1 MSAMP
6 ETSATSEPPA
16 LRREARFGD
25 RVVTCFADRH
35 RTVDALMTGIAADH
49 PDREAVID
57 GRHRLTFADL
67 DSKAGAVAAGY
78 HALGLRPGDRLG
90 LLIGNRWEFVVAL
103 LAAIRAG
110 LIAVPLSVRAQGP
123 ELAYILTDCGARGV
137 VFETGLAERLPTPND
152 TPDLAIRIALD
163 GDGAVETTFDGLV
176 ARDGTGLAAARA
188 REEDT
193 AVILYTSGTTGH
205 PKGAMLSHV
214 NIVHSCLHFRHGF
227 RLGPEDRIMLAVPAS
242 HVTGLIA
249 CIMAP
254 LSVGGAVLVL
264 KAFDVEAFLSLAA
277 TERMTATVMVPA
289 MYNLCLLRA
298 RLADYDLSAWR
309 VGSYGGA
316 PMPPA
321 TIEALARELPG
332 LALANAYGATETTS
346 PTTLMPLGDANAHS
360 DSVGK
365 VVTCGEVR
373 VMDEEGREVAPDEAG
388 EVWIAGPMVVS
399 GYWNKPEATR
409 AAFIAGFWRSG
420 DIGSLSADGYLR
432 VFDRKK
438 DMINRGG
445 YKVFSAEVENALAAH
460 PDVAEAAV
468 LPMAD
473 PVLGEK
479 VLAVV
484 HPRDPAPATLAETE
498 QTLRRFCADRLSDY
512 KVPDRFVFRDAA
524 LPRNANGKLM
534 KAALREAM
542 DKENG

>member
-1 MSAMP
+1 MAAESV
-6 ETSATSEPPA
+6 SLPA
-16 LRREARFGD
+16 LHREGHYSD
-25 RVVTCFADRH
+25 RVVTCFAERH
-35 RTVDALMTGIAADH
+35 ETVDDMM
-49 PDREAVID
+49 RAVTAEHAGRDAIID
-57 GRHRLTFADL
+57 GTHRLTFADL
-67 DSKAGAVAAGY
+67 DQKVTALAAGY
-78 HALGLRPGDRLG
+78 RDLGLDPGDRLG
-90 LLIGNRWEFVVAL
+90 LLIGNRWEFVAAL

-110 LIAVPLSVRAQGP
+110 LIAVPMSTRGRAP
-123 ELAYILTDCGARGV
+123 ELSYMLNDCSAAGLVYEAELADRLPDATNVPDLKVRMSIGDHPDAANSLDRIIARGL
-137 VFETGLAERLPTPND
+137 TTLPAPQ
-152 TPDLAIRIALD
+152 
-163 GDGAVETTFDGLV
+163 
-176 ARDGTGLAAARA
+176 A

-193 AVILYTSGTTGH
+193 AVILYTSGTTGN
-205 PKGAMLSHV
+205 PKGAMLTHL

-227 RLGPEDRIMLAVPAS
+227 ALGPEDRSGLAVPAS

-264 KAFDVEAFLSLAA
+264 TAFDVHDFLALAA
-277 TERMTATVMVPA
+277 TERMTTTVMVPA

-298 RLADYDLSAWR
+298 ELRDYDLSAWR

-321 TIEALARELPG
+321 TIKALADQLPG
-332 LALANAYGATETTS
+332 LNLANAYGATETTS
-346 PTTLMPLGDANAHS
+346 PTTLMPLGDPEAHT

-365 VVTCGEVR
+365 AVLCGEIR
-373 VMDEEGREVAPDEAG
+373 VMDDAGREVAPGETG

-399 GYWNKPEATR
+399 GYWNKPEATQ
-409 AAFIAGFWRSG
+409 ASFIGGFWRSG

-460 PDVAEAAV
+460 PAVVEAAV

-479 VLAVV
+479 VLAII
-484 HPRDPAPATLAETE
+484 HAEGSADADA
-498 QTLRRFCADRLSDY
+498 LRGFCAERLSDY
-512 KVPDRFVFRDAA
+512 KLPDRFIFRDDP

-534 KAALREAM
+534 KAVLRESLSELTAS
-542 DKENG
+542 KPA